1 MAWQIIGHS
10 WAIDFLSHGLDAGQI
25 AHAYLFTGPA
35 QIGKTTL
42 AKAFAQALNCSQPH
56 PPCGQCASCL
66 KVAKG
71 YHPDVHLIQGEG
83 AGGSIK
89 IEQVRALQREA
100 ALKPYEG
107 RYRVFILRQADRA
120 TAEAA
125 DSLLKTLEEPPSH
138 VVLILT
144 ASHAR
149 AMRPTVISR
158 CQRLDLRPVTD
169 KLLTQS
175 LEERGAPP
183 EKARLLAR
191 LSGGCAGWALEAWS
205 DKSVLV
211 RRQQNLDQLVAL
223 LSGDRVERLEAAGT
237 LSRDSDAARQMLDL
251 WMAWWRDLLLFC
263 GNNEDH
269 LMHLDRREEIARLA
283 PQIGLSQSWA
293 ALKALESAAIHLD
306 ANVNPRLA
314 LENFLLKLPRPL
326 ANSNHAQTF
335 TLETTPGKEF

>member
-10 WAIDFLSHGLDAGQI
+10 WAIDLLSHGLSAGQI

-42 AKAFAQALNCSQPH
+42 AKAFAQALNCRQPD

-66 KVAKG
+66 KAAQG
-71 YHPDVHLIQGEG
+71 RHPDLHLIEGEG

-107 RYRVFILRQADRA
+107 RYRVFILRQVDRA

-149 AMRPTVISR
+149 ALRPTVVSR
-158 CQRLDLRPVTD
+158 CQKLDLRPVADT
-169 KLLTQS
+169 LLAKA

-183 EKARLLAR
+183 AEARLLAR
-191 LSGGCAGWALEAWS
+191 LSGGCAGWALDAWS
-205 DKSVLV
+205 DQSILA

-223 LSGDRVERLEAAGT
+223 LTSNRVERLEAAAA
-237 LSRDSDAARQMLDL
+237 LSRDADSARQMLDL
-251 WMAWWRDLLLFC
+251 WMAWWRDLLLSC
-263 GNNEDH
+263 GNNENH
-269 LMHLDRREEIARLA
+269 LMHLDRREELARLA
-283 PQIGLSQSWA
+283 PQIGLAQSWA
-293 ALKALESAAIHLD
+293 ALRALETTAAYLD
-306 ANVNPRLA
+306 ANVNTRLA
-314 LENFLLKLPRPL
+314 LENLLLKLPRPL
-326 ANSNHAQTF
+326 AAENHGAQA
-335 TLETTPGKEF
+335 

>member
-10 WAIDFLSHGLDAGQI
+10 WAIDLLSHGLDSGQI

-42 AKAFAQALNCSQPH
+42 AKAFAQALNCQEPD
-56 PPCGQCASCL
+56 PPCGHCPSCL
-66 KVAKG
+66 KVTKG
-71 YHPDVHLIQGEG
+71 AHPDLHVIEGEG

-107 RYRVFILRQADRA
+107 RYRVFILCQADRA

-149 AMRPTVISR
+149 AMRPTVVSR
-158 CQRLDLRPVTD
+158 CQMLDLRPAPD
-169 KLLTQS
+169 SLLAKA

-191 LSGGCAGWALEAWS
+191 LSGGCVGWALNAWNEPS
-205 DKSVLV
+205 ILV

-223 LSGDRVERLEAAGT
+223 LTSTRVERLEAAAA
-237 LSRDSDAARQMLDL
+237 LSRDADLARQTIDL
-251 WMAWWRDLLLFC
+251 WVAWWRDLLLFC
-263 GNNEDH
+263 GNPDAC

-283 PQIGLSQSWA
+283 PQIGLSRSWA
-293 ALKALESAAIHLD
+293 ALRALETTAAYLD
-306 ANVNPRLA
+306 ANVNTRLA
-314 LENFLLKLPRPL
+314 LENLLLKLPRL
-326 ANSNHAQTF
+326 LTAENHYA
-335 TLETTPGKEF
+335 

>member
-10 WAIDFLSHGLDAGQI
+10 WAIDLLSHGLDAGQI

-42 AKAFAQALNCSQPH
+42 AKAFAQALNCSQQD

-71 YHPDVHLIQGEG
+71 NHPDVHLIQGEG

-158 CQRLDLRPVTD
+158 CQRLDLRPVTNS
-169 KLLTQS
+169 LLTEA
-175 LEERGAPP
+175 LLDRGAPP
-183 EKARLLAR
+183 AEARLLAR
-191 LSGGCAGWALEAWS
+191 LSGGCAGWALGAWNDQS
-205 DKSVLV
+205 ILT

-223 LSGDRVERLEAAGT
+223 LTGDRVERLEAAAT
-237 LSRDSDAARQMLDL
+237 LSRDSNAARQTLDL

-263 GNNEDH
+263 GSNENH
-269 LMHLDRREEIARLA
+269 LVHLDRREEFARLA
-283 PQIGLSQSWA
+283 PQIGLTQSWA
-293 ALKALESAAIHLD
+293 ALKALEAAATHLD
-306 ANVNPRLA
+306 ANVNTRLA
-314 LENFLLKLPRPL
+314 LENFLLKLPRPF
-326 ANSNHAQTF
+326 ANNRHAQPF
-335 TLETTPGKEF
+335 TLETAPGKEF